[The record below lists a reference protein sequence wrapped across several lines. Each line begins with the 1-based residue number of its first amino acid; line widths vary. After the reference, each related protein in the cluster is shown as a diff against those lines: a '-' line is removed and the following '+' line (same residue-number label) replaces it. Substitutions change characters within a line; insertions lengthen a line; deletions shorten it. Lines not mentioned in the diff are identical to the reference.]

1 MTITGVCA
9 VTVLD
14 LIVTRIFKTTS
25 SNTHDNGFDNKST
38 SDLTE
43 INTVACNVQSLDPI
57 CF

>member
-1 MTITGVCA
+1 

-25 SNTHDNGFDNKST
+25 NNTHDNGFDNKSAT
-38 SDLTE
+38 NVTV
-43 INTVACNVQSLDPI
+43 INTIACYMQSLDPI